1 MVRMLISRIYM
12 DIHACF
18 LMRACTVFFFPP
30 SPMLVGGKWWKAQGE
45 EKTTLL
51 FWTSYALSAQCFEM
65 GSKLYIWGFLSVKK
79 TSSSSSTLCLPWQ
92 HNTAAVVNQSMS
104 FEALGKVCGKSKRKE
119 YVIHVNSSTM
129 NTWMSRSWS
138 LPRELPW
145 SVAKSAIFLFFQH
158 LLNVAGSNSC
168 CQEFLH
174 KWRLQVFAPG
184 CFCWNFAQ
192 VPADGSVPWQPFV
205 CIATTPDRQLFLHLL
220 SPQVF
225 ADFTDKRAASFYVP
239 IWITCM
245 LAFFL
250 PSFLHL
256 YNIFFL
262 FPRYYYLCA
271 GVEFMGGCE

>member
-1 MVRMLISRIYM
+1 MGRMHISRIYI

-18 LMRACTVFFFPP
+18 LMRSCTVFFFPP
-30 SPMLVGGKWWKAQGE
+30 SSMLVGGKWWKAQ
-45 EKTTLL
+45 EKRRQHSCFGHHMLYLHNVLRWDLNSIFGDFFLWRKSLPPPPRSACHDNIILQLL
-51 FWTSYALSAQCFEM
+51 WTSPWALKRWE
-65 GSKLYIWGFLSVKK
+65 KL
-79 TSSSSSTLCLPWQ
+79 
-92 HNTAAVVNQSMS
+92 
-104 FEALGKVCGKSKRKE
+104 CGKNKRKD
-119 YVIHVNSSTM
+119 YLIHVNSSTM
-129 NTWMSRSWS
+129 NTWVSRSWS
-138 LPRELPW
+138 LPRELPR
-145 SVAKSAIFLFFQH
+145 SIAKSAIFLLFQH

-174 KWRLQVFAPG
+174 KWRLQLFAPG

-192 VPADGSVPWQPFV
+192 VPADGSVPWPPFV

-256 YNIFFL
+256 YNIFF
-262 FPRYYYLCA
+262 
-271 GVEFMGGCE
+271 